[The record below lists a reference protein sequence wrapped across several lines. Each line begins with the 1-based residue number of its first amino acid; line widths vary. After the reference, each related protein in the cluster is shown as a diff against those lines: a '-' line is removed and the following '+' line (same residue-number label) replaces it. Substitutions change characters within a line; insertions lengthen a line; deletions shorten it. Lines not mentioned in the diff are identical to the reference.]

1 MAGRT
6 LLQQAVPITFGLGLP
21 LPDLP
26 WHAERDRIAAVA
38 AALGTTAGAMH
49 KIAGDV
55 VLLAQTEVGEVAEAA
70 APGKG
75 GSSSMPHKRNP
86 VDAVAAIA
94 AARVALALALSLM
107 SGMAQEHERAAGAW
121 QAEWATIPDL
131 FIYTGG
137 AVARTRRSLDGL
149 EVDVARMRA
158 NLEALARDPAN
169 HLGSADVFIDRALA
183 AYRRAVR
190 EP

>member
-1 MAGRT
+1 LANE
-6 LLQQAVPITFGLGLP
+6 LELP

-26 WHAERDRIAAVA
+26 WHAERDRTATVA
-38 AALGTTAGAMH
+38 AALGMTAGAMQ

-86 VDAVAAIA
+86 VDATASIA
-94 AARVALALALSLM
+94 ASRLALALASTVM
-107 SGMAQEHERAAGAW
+107 SGMAQEHERGIGGW
-121 QAEWATIPDL
+121 QAEWAAIPEL
-131 FIYTGG
+131 FGYTAG
-137 AVARTRRSLDGL
+137 AVARARRMLDGL
-149 EVDVARMRA
+149 EVNVERMRT
-158 NLEALARDPAN
+158 NLDASVGTAMADSLVSVSDPASY
-169 HLGSADVFIDRALA
+169 LGSADAFIGRALA
-183 AYRRAVR
+183 TYRRATS

>member
-1 MAGRT
+1 
-6 LLQQAVPITFGLGLP
+6 
-21 LPDLP
+21 
-26 WHAERDRIAAVA
+26 
-38 AALGTTAGAMH
+38 MH

-86 VDAVAAIA
+86 VDAVAA
-94 AARVALALALSLM
+94 LALSLM
-107 SGMAQEHERAAGAW
+107 SGMAQEHERAAGTW

-149 EVDVARMRA
+149 EVDVARMQA
-158 NLEALARDPAN
+158 NLDAPATDPAN
-169 HLGSADVFIDRALA
+169 HLGSASVFIDRALA
-183 AYRRAVR
+183 TYRRVVR